1 MNRRGGIAPYT
12 TRRALP
18 IATIMRAAS
27 SARALLARAARR
39 GGARPETA
47 ALPSSATVAFGG
59 DGRFGGDSVPSG
71 SRAYNASL
79 RDLAVA
85 PRPANLGIKVVPERA
100 AVVVERFGKFHTTL
114 HAGIHLLI
122 PVVDQIAY
130 VWHLKEEAI
139 PVPNQTAVTKDNV
152 AISIDGVLYVK
163 VVDPHKASYG
173 VENPIYAVSQLAQT
187 TMRSEI
193 GKISLD
199 KTFEERD
206 HLNSRIVATINDAAT
221 AWGLECLRYEIRDI
235 LPPPGIKQAMEMQAE
250 AERRKRATVLESEAE
265 REAAVN
271 RAEGKKSAAILDAN
285 GEAEAVVVKANATAA
300 SLAVVG
306 AELATERG
314 RTAAQMRVAEQYL
327 REFGNIAK
335 EANTVLLPA
344 DAGNPAAMVAQA
356 MAAAGA
362 VRSGG
367 FGSFG
372 PGPGLGIRGRDG
384 DARRAGGRWRNA
396 RDGRLVGAIPR
407 GGAARARRGGGVV
420 VRARRRPRVAERHR
434 GKRRERP
441 RQTFVRLTLFPGRS
455 IDDAIEARSTPY
467 DVFS

>member
-1 MNRRGGIAPYT
+1 MMSSDIIVHSHFLTGTPFNT
-12 TRRALP
+12 TPTR
-18 IATIMRAAS
+18 S
-27 SARALLARAARR
+27 
-39 GGARPETA
+39 
-47 ALPSSATVAFGG
+47 
-59 DGRFGGDSVPSG
+59 
-71 SRAYNASL
+71 YNASL
-79 RDLAVA
+79 RDLAIA
-85 PRPANLGIKVVPERA
+85 PRPVNFGVKVVPERA

-114 HAGIHLLI
+114 NAGIHLLI
-122 PVVDQIAY
+122 PLVDQIAY

-206 HLNSRIVATINDAAT
+206 HLNSRIVQTINEAAN

-271 RAEGKKSAAILDAN
+271 RAEGAKSAIVLNAA
-285 GEAEAVVVKANATAA
+285 GEAEAAVVKARAHAE

-306 AELATERG
+306 AELGTPDG
-314 RTAAQMRVAEQYL
+314 REAARIRVAEQYL

-335 EANTVLLPA
+335 AGNTVLLPV
-344 DAGNPAAMVAQA
+344 DAGNPGAMVAQA
-356 MAAAGA
+356 MAAMGA
-362 VRSGG
+362 VGEGGRFGNGGGVSNKARNAKSVSESGA
-367 FGSFG
+367 
-372 PGPGLGIRGRDG
+372 G
-384 DARRAGGRWRNA
+384 DASTLDAAKLRAAARRALSQEAAEQVVDTVQFEQHGRVSDRVMLSGDGGQ
-396 RDGRLVGAIPR
+396 
-407 GGAARARRGGGVV
+407 RAR
-420 VRARRRPRVAERHR
+420 
-434 GKRRERP
+434 
-441 RQTFVRLTLFPGRS
+441 LS
-455 IDDAIEARSTPY
+455 SD
-467 DVFS
+467 

>member
-1 MNRRGGIAPYT
+1 
-12 TRRALP
+12 
-18 IATIMRAAS
+18 
-27 SARALLARAARR
+27 
-39 GGARPETA
+39 
-47 ALPSSATVAFGG
+47 
-59 DGRFGGDSVPSG
+59 
-71 SRAYNASL
+71 
-79 RDLAVA
+79 
-85 PRPANLGIKVVPERA
+85 
-100 AVVVERFGKFHTTL
+100 
-114 HAGIHLLI
+114 
-122 PVVDQIAY
+122 
-130 VWHLKEEAI
+130 
-139 PVPNQTAVTKDNV
+139 
-152 AISIDGVLYVK
+152 VLYVK

-314 RTAAQMRVAEQYL
+314 RAAAQMRVAEQYL

-362 VRSGG
+362 TRSGG

-384 DARRAGGRWRNA
+384 DATEAETDRAGTDAGTRGARGDGGETPETDASSARFRAAARRALAAEAESSFERAADRVSLSDTGANDGNGR
-396 RDGRLVGAIPR
+396 
-407 GGAARARRGGGVV
+407 
-420 VRARRRPRVAERHR
+420 
-434 GKRRERP
+434 
-441 RQTFVRLTLFPGRS
+441 VRLS
-455 IDDAIEARSTPY
+455 SD
-467 DVFS
+467 

>member
-47 ALPSSATVAFGG
+47 ALPASATVAFGG

-314 RTAAQMRVAEQYL
+314 RAAAQMRVAEQYL

-362 VRSGG
+362 ARSGG

-384 DARRAGGRWRNA
+384 DATEAETDRAGMDAGTRGARGDGGETPETDASSARFRAAARRALAAEAESSFERAADRVSLSETGANDGNGR
-396 RDGRLVGAIPR
+396 
-407 GGAARARRGGGVV
+407 
-420 VRARRRPRVAERHR
+420 
-434 GKRRERP
+434 
-441 RQTFVRLTLFPGRS
+441 VRLS
-455 IDDAIEARSTPY
+455 SD
-467 DVFS
+467 

>member
-1 MNRRGGIAPYT
+1 MMNRRGGIAPDT

-47 ALPSSATVAFGG
+47 ALPASATVAFGG

-122 PVVDQIAY
+122 PIVDQIAY

-314 RTAAQMRVAEQYL
+314 RAAAQMRVAEQYL
-327 REFGNIAK
+327 REFGKIAK

-362 VRSGG
+362 TRSGG

-384 DARRAGGRWRNA
+384 DATEAETGRAGTDAGTRGARGDGGETPETDASSARFRAAARRALAAEAESSFERAADRVSLSDTGANDGNGR
-396 RDGRLVGAIPR
+396 
-407 GGAARARRGGGVV
+407 
-420 VRARRRPRVAERHR
+420 
-434 GKRRERP
+434 
-441 RQTFVRLTLFPGRS
+441 VRLS
-455 IDDAIEARSTPY
+455 SD
-467 DVFS
+467 